1 MTIKRYENNGLRKDG
16 EESVPAICRLQVTER
31 RDEGMNN
38 NSGNDKT
45 MTIHDVAREL
55 GVSASTVSR
64 AISGKGRIGA
74 ATRDRIL
81 DYIEEHGFYPNAAA
95 QSLAQSKTNRHYP
108 AGGQYP
114 CGYAFFP
121 YLYVW
126 RGRSGTGQ

>member
-95 QSLAQSKTNRHYP
+95 QSLAQSKT
-108 AGGQYP
+108 
-114 CGYAFFP
+114 CL
-121 YLYVW
+121 LYTSPSPRD
-126 RGRSGTGQ
+126 RG

>member
-1 MTIKRYENNGLRKDG
+1 
-16 EESVPAICRLQVTER
+16 
-31 RDEGMNN
+31 MNN
-38 NSGNDKT
+38 HSENDKA

-81 DYIEEHGFYPNAAA
+81 DSIEEHGFYPNAAA
-95 QSLAQSKTNRHYP
+95 LSLAQSRTNNIANYP

-114 CGYAFFP
+114 GGYPLFP
-121 YLYVW
+121 YLYVRCG
-126 RGRSGTGQ
+126 RGGAGQ